1 MAEQPIEMR
10 FHGSTSYVE
19 LASDFGVIT
28 ALQEQLDNL
37 RGRTL
42 LGGVSMLERATWR
55 KHHQRL
61 SLHDHCL
68 IVVLPC
74 QPIECCSANAQ
85 QTCC

>member
-1 MAEQPIEMR
+1 MR

-19 LASDFGVIT
+19 LASDFGVIA

-42 LGGVSMLERATWR
+42 LRRMSMLERATWR

-61 SLHDHCL
+61 SLHGHCL

-85 QTCC
+85 ETCR